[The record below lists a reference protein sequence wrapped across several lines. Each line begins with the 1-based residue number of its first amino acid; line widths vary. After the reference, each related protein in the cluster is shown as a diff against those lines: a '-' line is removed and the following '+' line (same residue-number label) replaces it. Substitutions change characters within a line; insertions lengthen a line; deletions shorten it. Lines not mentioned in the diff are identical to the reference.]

1 MEPINKYFS
10 DLEHLFSRNYFDFLR
25 FMYSNNYTQMEIY
38 EVLKAYRKAL
48 ELHSGVKRVS
58 GEAFITHPLSVA
70 FLLAGYGFDYET
82 VCAALLHDTVEDTS
96 YTLEELR
103 HDFGDT
109 IANLVDGVTKMR
121 NSDFDNKEQGRIET
135 HKKIIQSIT
144 NDTRIIAIKLADRL
158 HNMYTLNYL
167 SDAKKIKIAAE
178 TSEFYVPLARYLG
191 IYQMKDELQDL
202 SLFFLNND
210 DFLEYYDKR
219 NNIKKNNKEEYL
231 SIGSETRYNLAEKNI
246 QMDYNYK
253 VKNVGGIYDEI
264 KHGYNLEN
272 IHDLVAIRMLVKMI
286 PECYKTLDVVSS
298 IRNVVDGS
306 IKDLIKNPKYNGYK
320 SLNANVYAK
329 ENQFQV
335 RIRTNEMQVN
345 NGLGVVS
352 NWNPESQKLVNE
364 MCMSLIALD
373 DETIPAKEYVEK
385 TEKVFMKRRQ
395 EER

>member
-202 SLFFLNND
+202 SLFFLN
-210 DFLEYYDKR
+210 YD
-219 NNIKKNNKEEYL
+219 Y
-231 SIGSETRYNLAEKNI
+231 
-246 QMDYNYK
+246 
-253 VKNVGGIYDEI
+253 
-264 KHGYNLEN
+264 
-272 IHDLVAIRMLVKMI
+272 
-286 PECYKTLDVVSS
+286 
-298 IRNVVDGS
+298 
-306 IKDLIKNPKYNGYK
+306 
-320 SLNANVYAK
+320 
-329 ENQFQV
+329 
-335 RIRTNEMQVN
+335 
-345 NGLGVVS
+345 
-352 NWNPESQKLVNE
+352 
-364 MCMSLIALD
+364 
-373 DETIPAKEYVEK
+373 
-385 TEKVFMKRRQ
+385 
-395 EER
+395 